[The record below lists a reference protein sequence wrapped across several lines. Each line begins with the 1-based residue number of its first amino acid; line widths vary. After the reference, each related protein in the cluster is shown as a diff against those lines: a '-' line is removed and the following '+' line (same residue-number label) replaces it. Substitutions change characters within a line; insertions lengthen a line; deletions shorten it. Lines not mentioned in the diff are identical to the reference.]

1 MGRRSRWARVR
12 ACVHARVRASDAYC
26 VPATH
31 TLPIYTGTWLHTIA
45 GATRR
50 ARVVRT
56 LAEPAPARACMT
68 RVLRRRRLRR
78 HADET
83 EGRPNPAHR
92 RDVALTATTT
102 RSAVPTVRTLA
113 GWGATAQPWCRCGRV
128 QLPFARSDQQP
139 GERELPKDDAG
150 VRSPFAL
157 GLGHPDFL
165 EKGNGWEF
173 GERRLRVVGVMS
185 RASPERQRNLPSRER
200 KVRRAPASRAR
211 SAAVEETRRWPQ
223 VYLAARV
230 RPFSRREHSIEACSF
245 SPCSGRAYLGLQT
258 APGVQAETCAY
269 VEESTTTLVQTSTGE
284 GTSR

>member
-1 MGRRSRWARVR
+1 MSLLACEWVSGRGRAGHAAGSAQPAGAEGRKRGTGRVSRSFAIDANVAKLAGTLSPSCTPRVNRCDGVLGGRAFVR
-12 ACVHARVRASDAYC
+12 ACMRAC

-139 GERELPKDDAG
+139 GERELPKAEAG
-150 VRSPFAL
+150 VLRHAK
-157 GLGHPDFL
+157 GLGQAGARAGFQ
-165 EKGNGWEF
+165 EKGNGWSWC
-173 GERRLRVVGVMS
+173 GWGSV
-185 RASPERQRNLPSRER
+185 
-200 KVRRAPASRAR
+200 
-211 SAAVEETRRWPQ
+211 W
-223 VYLAARV
+223 
-230 RPFSRREHSIEACSF
+230 
-245 SPCSGRAYLGLQT
+245 
-258 APGVQAETCAY
+258 
-269 VEESTTTLVQTSTGE
+269 LV
-284 GTSR
+284 

>member
-1 MGRRSRWARVR
+1 MGRHSSALVQ
-12 ACVHARVRASDAYC
+12 
-26 VPATH
+26 
-31 TLPIYTGTWLHTIA
+31 
-45 GATRR
+45 
-50 ARVVRT
+50 
-56 LAEPAPARACMT
+56 M
-68 RVLRRRRLRR
+68 
-78 HADET
+78 
-83 EGRPNPAHR
+83 RP
-92 RDVALTATTT
+92 
-102 RSAVPTVRTLA
+102 RSATVCTLGSAARRTGVA
-113 GWGATAQPWCRCGRV
+113 KGRCR
-128 QLPFARSDQQP
+128 S
-139 GERELPKDDAG
+139 
-150 VRSPFAL
+150 AL
-157 GLGHPDFL
+157 SICLGSGPSGLSR
-165 EKGNGWEF
+165 KGNGWELVWVE
-173 GERRLRVVGVMS
+173 ERRLRVVGVMS